1 MHWLFFIV
9 SMITTLNF
17 AQANQPQF
25 FDEDIWHKPSDPYV
39 LSNDL
44 ITFSKTDE
52 GTNPSHNENLLFN
65 WPPDVLTAY
74 SSLALAFV
82 TLLLLFVGGATAII
96 LYIQT
101 LHLKRSV
108 DASIAQF
115 VTINRAWIDFKVAFS
130 EDYDDSSHPSPIRFD
145 DSGMRLTLKFT
156 LKNVGNQAAFNVSP
170 HWKICLMGS
179 HSEMDLGILQKKLCD
194 EVKNPIFFQGFTIFP
209 GDSEKIF
216 FYTCDLPQSEID
228 SDFKRQLQERGGYA
242 TAVHLINVIVI
253 GCIDYQ
259 TTIDSNQHHQTGFA
273 YYISATQAN
282 NGKMHIS
289 GHGLP
294 VQREPILIEHLVLS
308 SVLIGH
314 NNFFFAD

>member
-1 MHWLFFIV
+1 MHCLFFIV

-17 AQANQPQF
+17 AHANQPQF
-25 FDEDIWHKPSDPYV
+25 FDEDIWRKPSDPYV

-52 GTNPSHNENLLFN
+52 GTNSSHSENLLFN

-82 TLLLLFVGGATAII
+82 TLLLLVVGAVTAAI
-96 LYIQT
+96 LYKQT
-101 LHLKRSV
+101 VELKRTV
-108 DASIAQF
+108 DNSFAQF
-115 VTINRAWIDFKVAFS
+115 VTINRAWIHFEVAFS
-130 EDYDDSSHPSPIRFD
+130 EDYDSSHPSPIRFD
-145 DSGMRLTLKFT
+145 GSGMHLTLKFT
-156 LKNVGNQAAFNVSP
+156 LKNIGNQPAFNVST

-179 HSEMDLGILQKKLCD
+179 HSERDLGILQKKLCD
-194 EVKNPIFFQGFTIFP
+194 EAKNPIFFQGSTIFP
-209 GDSEKIF
+209 GSEKIL
-216 FYTCDLPQSEID
+216 FYNSNLSQSEID
-228 SDFKRQLQERGGYA
+228 SDFKRQLQEMGEYA

-273 YYISATQAN
+273 YYIAATQ
-282 NGKMHIS
+282 GKNCDLS
-289 GHGLP
+289 GILLP

-308 SVLIGH
+308 PVWIGK